1 MKVAQYTLEINQWLT
16 RLSLETNEYLIKYP
30 HQGDLVNY
38 CQNVLPISIFTAHE
52 GTQSQRADKTIKIQ
66 RMLSQ

>member
-1 MKVAQYTLEINQWLT
+1 MFARIKRIFEMKVAQYTLEINQWLT

-38 CQNVLPISIFTAHE
+38 CQKCSSN
-52 GTQSQRADKTIKIQ
+52 
-66 RMLSQ
+66 

>member
-1 MKVAQYTLEINQWLT
+1 MKVVQYTLEINQWLT

-52 GTQSQRADKTIKIQ
+52 GT
-66 RMLSQ
+66 